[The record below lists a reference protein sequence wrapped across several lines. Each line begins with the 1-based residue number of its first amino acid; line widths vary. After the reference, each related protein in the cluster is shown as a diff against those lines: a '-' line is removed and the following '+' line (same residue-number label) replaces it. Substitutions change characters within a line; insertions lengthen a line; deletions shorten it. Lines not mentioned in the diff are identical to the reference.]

1 VEDGSFPIRLVQET
15 LQPFVHGGNLRL
27 IFVVTLL
34 GIAGAWMPVAAT
46 PGEEA
51 SAIGQKW
58 LSLLDDQKYEESW
71 DRAGSTFRSQVT
83 KEQWVGALR
92 RAREPL
98 GALVSRANAR
108 VQLATTLSGAPDGE
122 YAIIHFT
129 TSLENKTI
137 TERLELV
144 KEDGKWQ
151 VFAYAI
157 H

>member
-1 VEDGSFPIRLVQET
+1 M
-15 LQPFVHGGNLRL
+15 RL

-34 GIAGAWMPVAAT
+34 GIAGALVAVAAT
-46 PGEEA
+46 PEEEA
-51 SAIGQKW
+51 STIGQKW

-71 DRAGSTFRSQVT
+71 KLAGSTFRDQV
-83 KEQWVGALR
+83 KQEQWVGALKR
-92 RAREPL
+92 SRQPL
-98 GALVSRANAR
+98 GSLVSRAASR
-108 VQLATTLSGAPDGE
+108 VQFASTLTGAPDAE
-122 YAIIHFT
+122 YAIIHFA
-129 TSLENKTI
+129 TSLQNKTI